1 MSIKRREP
9 YSFSL
14 FVYPC
19 SYRFMQANDLSFSCH
34 LFLQSLERCQL
45 KDGVAGKPGK
55 LDSSGN
61 IHSLSYFTESLI
73 LSGEG

>member
-1 MSIKRREP
+1 MCEC

-14 FVYPC
+14 FVYPRSC
-19 SYRFMQANDLSFSCH
+19 GFMQANDLSFSCH

-45 KDGVAGKPGK
+45 KEVVAGKPGK

-61 IHSLSYFTESLI
+61 IHSLS
-73 LSGEG
+73 